1 MSNVLKK
8 LDVLNK
14 FLTLYLIKSIE
25 NECKIHTTRNQ
36 LEKTE
41 DTNMLNN
48 NVEIIQFSKRNKFY
62 LYRLMCLMGTINAN
76 NKNTEF
82 VKKQYKFQTKT
93 IL

>member
-14 FLTLYLIKSIE
+14 FLTFYLMKSIE

-36 LEKTE
+36 FEKTE

-48 NVEIIQFSKRNKFY
+48 NIEII
-62 LYRLMCLMGTINAN
+62 
-76 NKNTEF
+76 
-82 VKKQYKFQTKT
+82 
-93 IL
+93 